1 MWDPLS
7 FSNKESVGPIH
18 SLVWCGVS
26 LVSCCN
32 CVVLFRRGSFGSPI
46 ANSGNGRSNVG
57 VRDFSS
63 SFPCPSSKSQI
74 LNAIRCL
81 VPSVNSAGLMLS
93 NQVIASVWFAREGWS
108 RCTMM
113 TVTTHAWL
121 FVEVEAVLLMIPQFI
136 NL

>member
-26 LVSCCN
+26 SVSCCN
-32 CVVLFRRGSFGSPI
+32 CVVRFGRGSFCSLI

-57 VRDFSS
+57 VRDSS
-63 SFPCPSSKSQI
+63 SSLSCPSSKNQI

-93 NQVIASVWFAREGWS
+93 NNVIASVWLAREGWS
-108 RCTMM
+108 RCTIM
-113 TVTTHAWL
+113 TVATRGS
-121 FVEVEAVLLMIPQFI
+121 QG
-136 NL
+136 